1 MIAAEAGRAD
11 TVIFLLDKYP
21 EEAILRFNAKTAL
34 SLALGGRHFRVA
46 EYLVTH
52 HPATAAI
59 MAHPAEQLPL
69 HVACL
74 HGHAGLVRLLLSA
87 HPGGASTFNFEGY
100 LPIHCAAQSGHVEAF
115 NLVLAAQPSLV
126 TTTARN
132 TRRTPLHFA
141 AQDGHVDI
149 VDSILRVLNSEGTD
163 PATRARHVEF
173 IATRSQDE
181 YAVTALYSAVY
192 RGHTAAALRLLGYA
206 ASLPDG
212 PALLAK
218 ARNMAE
224 KNTPLHA
231 LFLRHLEVGEN
242 GHVPTVDEALFHA
255 LRTAYPDASTTK
267 NKRGDT
273 ALDLHVRFDEFYRAF
288 QVSPCVPR
296 IAMLFC
302 GACWVTILSLLSL
315 GRAPDSERSSS
326 ACCAC
331 TSPPARRGTISPGGT

>member
-1 MIAAEAGRAD
+1 
-11 TVIFLLDKYP
+11 
-21 EEAILRFNAKTAL
+21 
-34 SLALGGRHFRVA
+34 
-46 EYLVTH
+46 
-52 HPATAAI
+52 
-59 MAHPAEQLPL
+59 
-69 HVACL
+69 
-74 HGHAGLVRLLLSA
+74 
-87 HPGGASTFNFEGY
+87 
-100 LPIHCAAQSGHVEAF
+100 
-115 NLVLAAQPSLV
+115 
-126 TTTARN
+126 
-132 TRRTPLHFA
+132 
-141 AQDGHVDI
+141 VDI
-149 VDSILRVLNSEGTD
+149 VDSILRVLSNEGTD
-163 PATRARHVEF
+163 PATRARHVQF

-192 RGHTAAALRLLGYA
+192 RGHSAAALRLLGYA

-296 IAMLFC
+296 FAML
-302 GACWVTILSLLSL
+302 ACWVTILSLLSL